1 MHGPG
6 TDHGRDLGL
15 YDPAVIRSRAGVR
28 AVGLS
33 LLVLVACVA
42 VQAAVYLLSG
52 SVALLADLIHNVG
65 DALTAVPVG
74 IAFALRSRRAEA
86 WSGVAVVAAIFVSA
100 VFSGYESIQRF
111 IEPSR
116 PSHLIALAG
125 AGLVGFAGNLLAA
138 RIRTRAGEKLGS
150 AALIA
155 DGQHAR
161 ADAFVSLGVIAS
173 AAVVALG
180 LDVADPL
187 IGLVITAMIL
197 RITVHSWREIRS
209 DFAELGRPEVA
220 SSFDRSD

>member
-6 TDHGRDLGL
+6 SDHGRDLGL

-33 LLVLVACVA
+33 LLVLVACAA
-42 VQAAVYLLSG
+42 VQGVVYVLSG

-65 DALTAVPVG
+65 DAATAVPVG

-86 WSGVAVVAAIFVSA
+86 WSGVAVVAALLASA
-100 VFSGYESIQRF
+100 VFTGYESVQRF

-116 PSHLIALAG
+116 PSHLLALAA

-150 AALIA
+150 AALVA

-161 ADAFVSLGVIAS
+161 ADAFVSLGVVAS
-173 AAVVALG
+173 AIVVSLG
-180 LDVADPL
+180 LDLADPL
-187 IGLVITAMIL
+187 IGLAITAMIL
-197 RITVHSWREIRS
+197 RITVYSWREIRA
-209 DFAELGRPEVA
+209 DFAALSRPEA
-220 SSFDRSD
+220 TSSFERSD